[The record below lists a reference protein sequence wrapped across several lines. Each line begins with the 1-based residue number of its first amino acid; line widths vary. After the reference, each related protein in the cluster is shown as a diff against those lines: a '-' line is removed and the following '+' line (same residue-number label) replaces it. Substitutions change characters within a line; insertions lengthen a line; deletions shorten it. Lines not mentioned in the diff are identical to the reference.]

1 MEGFSTFQWGVCF
14 SDEGASILSGRCT
27 SWGPAVLM
35 GGVSKKIIGR
45 GGASLFKKCKKH
57 FRWLIVAFRGDF
69 TKWKGKE
76 LFLSYSLV

>member
-1 MEGFSTFQWGVCF
+1 MIYCAFSRNHLMEGFSTFQWGVCF

-45 GGASLFKKCKKH
+45 GGGGGGGGGGGRRYLRNAKNILD
-57 FRWLIVAFRGDF
+57 G
-69 TKWKGKE
+69 
-76 LFLSYSLV
+76 

>member
-45 GGASLFKKCKKH
+45 GG
-57 FRWLIVAFRGDF
+57 RG
-69 TKWKGKE
+69 GGGGGG
-76 LFLSYSLV
+76 VVI